1 MEFYPIKGQ
10 LQMKKVEPTNEK
22 DLWLLHHLTMDEDV
36 YLNPLKVE
44 AEERQGFLWNLEEE
58 TFLNLEYLEH
68 DELYGSAFSIYY
80 GDFPIGFL
88 DISGIL
94 YTPNSSY
101 VDFSYALIKEAR
113 GHGYMRDT
121 LRMVSDDILGNRVY
135 CLDFCECFTSPFN
148 PNSIKVACAAGFSRD
163 ATREESKNA
172 ILHCYT
178 KKRK

>member
-10 LQMKKVEPTNEK
+10 LQMKKIEPTNEK
-22 DLWLLHHLTMDEDV
+22 DLWLLHHLTIDKDV
-36 YLNPLKVE
+36 YGDMNQDDD
-44 AEERQGFLWNLEEE
+44 ARGFLWDLEKE
-58 TFLNLEYLEH
+58 TFVNLGYLEH
-68 DELYGSAFSIYY
+68 EELYGSAFSIYY
-80 GDFPIGFL
+80 GEYPIGFL
-88 DISGIL
+88 DVSGIL

-101 VDFSYALIKEAR
+101 VDFSYALVKEAR
-113 GHGYMRDT
+113 GHGYMKDT
-121 LRMVSDDILGNRVY
+121 LSIVSDDILRDRVY
-135 CLDFCECFTSPFN
+135 GLDFCECFISPFN